1 LPEEVTGSFVLIS
14 KLYEALNQ
22 NTSIIQINI
31 MQATISKRRINGLF
45 LFFGPAF
52 ILSLFFL
59 ICSFSVQKFGDDF
72 LKQLGITQQN
82 ADQKISNSILG
93 GYIDSYGA
101 KNAKNIALG
110 NRKAVTLDLLAYIRK
125 YVSSAAF
132 VKEYSEMRERYKPV
146 EETLQTPEQMRADNI
161 AAYKKSVAQTE
172 ENLKKAD
179 PSVKQIF
186 EKALEDAKKALKDA
200 EDPNN
205 KYYVNY
211 TKNYPQLERNFKESH
226 DRSIADWNAKYPK
239 DQLQFVKKR
248 LQEFLNTTNG
258 IDFSAELTE
267 KNGKKVFVNPDYE
280 RKDGRWKMA
289 FRAGREVVEPARD
302 FVQKWIDEIK

>member
-1 LPEEVTGSFVLIS
+1 MPEEVTGSFVLIS

-211 TKNYPQLERNFKESH
+211 TKNYPQLEKNFKESH

>member
-1 LPEEVTGSFVLIS
+1 MPEEVTGSFVLIS

-93 GYIDSYGA
+93 GYINSYGA

-110 NRKAVTLDLLAYIRK
+110 NRKAVALDLLDYIKK

-211 TKNYPQLERNFKESH
+211 TKNYPQLEKNFKESH

-289 FRAGREVVEPARD
+289 FRAGKEVVEPARN
-302 FVQKWIDEIK
+302 FVQKWIGEIK

>member
-72 LKQLGITQQN
+72 LKQMGITQQN

-110 NRKAVTLDLLAYIRK
+110 NRKAVTLDLLDYIKK

-211 TKNYPQLERNFKESH
+211 TKNYPQLEKNFKESH

-258 IDFSAELTE
+258 IDFRQ
-267 KNGKKVFVNPDYE
+267 N
-280 RKDGRWKMA
+280 
-289 FRAGREVVEPARD
+289 
-302 FVQKWIDEIK
+302 